1 MEKVYTI
8 NELNQTA
15 IEIIQNLKHK
25 TVLFNGEMGAGKT
38 TLISKIINQLGSKDT
53 VSSPTF
59 SIINQYQL
67 NDNQLVNHFDFY
79 RIKSQHEA
87 LDIGVEEYF
96 YSNDYNF
103 IEWSEKI
110 PDLLPPYFTT
120 ITIEKIDENTRKLT
134 INQQPTTNNQ

>member
-8 NELNQTA
+8 NEINQIA

-38 TLISKIINQLGSKDT
+38 TLISKIIIQLGSKDT

-67 NDNQLVNHFDFY
+67 YDNQLVNHFDFY

-87 LDIGVEEYF
+87 FDIGVEEYF

-103 IEWSEKI
+103 IEWSDKI

-120 ITIEKIDENTRKLT
+120 ITIEKIDEDTRKLT
-134 INQQPTTNNQ
+134 IIN

>member
-25 TVLFNGEMGAGKT
+25 TVLFNGEMGSGKT

-110 PDLLPPYFTT
+110 PDLLPPYFTS
-120 ITIEKIDENTRKLT
+120 ITIEKIDESTRKLI
-134 INQQPTTNNQ
+134 IN

>member
-1 MEKVYTI
+1 MEKVYSL
-8 NELNQTA
+8 NELDQTA
-15 IEIIQNLKHK
+15 IEIIQNFKHK
-25 TVLFNGEMGAGKT
+25 TILLNGEMGAGKT
-38 TLISKIINQLGSKDT
+38 TLISKIINLLGSKDT

-67 NDNQLVNHFDFY
+67 KDNQMVNHFDFY

-120 ITIEKIDENTRKLT
+120 ITIVKIDENTRKLI
-134 INQQPTTNNQ
+134 INQ

>member
-25 TVLFNGEMGAGKT
+25 TVLFNGEMGSGKT
-38 TLISKIINQLGSKDT
+38 TLISKIIIQLGSKDT

-67 NDNQLVNHFDFY
+67 YDNQLVNHFDFY

-87 LDIGVEEYF
+87 FDIGVEEYF

-103 IEWSEKI
+103 IEWSDKI

-120 ITIEKIDENTRKLT
+120 ITIEKIDEDTRKLT
-134 INQQPTTNNQ
+134 IIN

>member
-1 MEKVYTI
+1 
-8 NELNQTA
+8 
-15 IEIIQNLKHK
+15 
-25 TVLFNGEMGAGKT
+25 MGSGKT

-110 PDLLPPYFTT
+110 PDLLPPYFTS
-120 ITIEKIDENTRKLT
+120 ITIEKIDESTRKLI
-134 INQQPTTNNQ
+134 IN

>member
-1 MEKVYTI
+1 MEKVYDI
-8 NELNQTA
+8 NELDQTA

-25 TVLFNGEMGAGKT
+25 IVLFNGEMGAGKT
-38 TLISKIINQLGSKDT
+38 TLISKIIFQLGSKDT

-67 NDNQLVNHFDFY
+67 NDNQIVNHFDFY

-96 YSNDYNF
+96 YSNDFNF

-120 ITIEKIDENTRKLT
+120 ISIEKIDENTRKLT
-134 INQQPTTNNQ
+134 IN

>member
-1 MEKVYTI
+1 MEKIYSI
-8 NELNQTA
+8 NELDQTA
-15 IEIIQNLKHK
+15 IEIIQNFKHK
-25 TVLFNGEMGAGKT
+25 TILFNGEMGAGKT
-38 TLISKIINQLGSKDT
+38 TIISKIVAFLGSKDT

-67 NDNQLVNHFDFY
+67 NNNQLINHFDFY
-79 RIKSQHEA
+79 RIISQHEA

-103 IEWSEKI
+103 IEWSENI

-120 ITIEKIDENTRKLT
+120 ISIEKIDENSRKLT
-134 INQQPTTNNQ
+134 IKN

>member
-67 NDNQLVNHFDFY
+67 NGNESISFEIL
-79 RIKSQHEA
+79 
-87 LDIGVEEYF
+87 
-96 YSNDYNF
+96 
-103 IEWSEKI
+103 
-110 PDLLPPYFTT
+110 
-120 ITIEKIDENTRKLT
+120 
-134 INQQPTTNNQ
+134 